1 MAGICHVDGLVVTAI
16 QYFSIHVYHM
26 MDNRW
31 FMQAIVPEEKPD
43 FLKASMARGGVRP
56 ELQQEILRLAEF
68 HTYPAPGVLIGA
80 FMVDYAMELLGVKKG
95 QKLYGV
101 CETPKCLPDALQ
113 VLAHITIG
121 NNRLKIVP
129 VGKFAITMNLPSEH
143 STADAVRVFVDLK
156 KLKNYPTVDIWY
168 ANSPTFDKKSMK
180 GQLFDEIFRA
190 GRNILSSERVRVTVK
205 RKEKWSSV
213 TCPCCGE
220 IVPDYLMEGDR
231 CGACGS
237 MKYYEKI

>member
-1 MAGICHVDGLVVTAI
+1 
-16 QYFSIHVYHM
+16 
-26 MDNRW
+26 
-31 FMQAIVPEEKPD
+31 MQAVHPEENPD
-43 FLKASMARGGVRP
+43 ALKASMDKGGVP
-56 ELQQEILRLAEF
+56 PALQQEILRLAEF

-95 QKLYGV
+95 RKLYGV

-129 VGKFAITMNLPSEH
+129 IGKFAITMNLPSEDA
-143 STADAVRVFVDLK
+143 TADAVRVYVDLE
-156 KLKNYPTVDIWY
+156 KLKKYPTVDIWY
-168 ANSPTFDKKSMK
+168 ANSPAFDKKTMK

-190 GRNILSSERVRVTVK
+190 GRNILSFERVRVTVK
-205 RKEKWSSV
+205 KKEKWSSV

-220 IVPDYLMEGDR
+220 MIPDYLMEGDR

>member
-1 MAGICHVDGLVVTAI
+1 
-16 QYFSIHVYHM
+16 
-26 MDNRW
+26 
-31 FMQAIVPEEKPD
+31 MQAILPEESPD
-43 FLKASMARGGVRP
+43 ALKASMEREGVSPALR
-56 ELQQEILRLAEF
+56 EEILCLAEF

-80 FMVDYAMELLGVKKG
+80 FMVDYGLELLGVSKG

-129 VGKFAITMNLPSEH
+129 IGKFAITLNLPSEDAM
-143 STADAVRVFVDLK
+143 ADAVRVYVDKAKLK
-156 KLKNYPTVDIWY
+156 KYPTVDLWY
-168 ANSPTFDKKSMK
+168 TNSPAFDKKSMK
-180 GQLFDEIFRA
+180 GQLLDEIFRA
-190 GRNILSSERVRVTVK
+190 GRDILSSERVRVTVK
-205 RKEKWSSV
+205 KKGKWSSV

-220 IVPDYLMEGDR
+220 TVPDYLMEGDR

-237 MKYYEKI
+237 MKYYERI

>member
-1 MAGICHVDGLVVTAI
+1 
-16 QYFSIHVYHM
+16 
-26 MDNRW
+26 
-31 FMQAIVPEEKPD
+31 MQAGHPEETPGA
-43 FLKASMARGGVRP
+43 LKASMDRGGVRLQ
-56 ELQQEILRLAEF
+56 LQQEILRLAEF

-80 FMVDYAMELLGVKKG
+80 FMVDYAMELLGVTKG

-129 VGKFAITMNLPSEH
+129 IGKFAITMNIPSEDA
-143 STADAVRVFVDLK
+143 TADAIRVYVDLE
-156 KLKNYPTVDIWY
+156 KLKKFPTVNIWY
-168 ANSPTFDKKSMK
+168 ANSPAFDKKTMK
-180 GQLFDEIFRA
+180 GQLFDEIFSA
-190 GRNILSSERVRVTVK
+190 GREILSFERVRVTVK
-205 RKEKWSSV
+205 QKKKWTSV

-220 IVPDYLMEGDR
+220 SVPDYLIEGDR

-237 MKYYEKI
+237 MKYYKKI

>member
-1 MAGICHVDGLVVTAI
+1 
-16 QYFSIHVYHM
+16 
-26 MDNRW
+26 
-31 FMQAIVPEEKPD
+31 MQAIVPEEMPD

-80 FMVDYAMELLGVKKG
+80 FMVDYAMERLGVKKG

-101 CETPKCLPDALQ
+101 CETPKCPPDALQ

-129 VGKFAITMNLPSEH
+129 IGKFAIAMNMPSGDASAE
-143 STADAVRVFVDLK
+143 AVRVYVDLV

-168 ANSPTFDKKSMK
+168 TNSPAFDKKTMK
-180 GQLFDEIFRA
+180 GQLIDEIFRA
-190 GRNILSSERVRVTVK
+190 GRDILSSEQVRVTVK
-205 RKEKWSSV
+205 KKEKWFSV

-220 IVPDYLMEGDR
+220 TVPDYLIEGDR

-237 MKYYEKI
+237 MKYYEKV

>member
-1 MAGICHVDGLVVTAI
+1 
-16 QYFSIHVYHM
+16 
-26 MDNRW
+26 
-31 FMQAIVPEEKPD
+31 MQAVVPEEMPD
-43 FLKASMARGGVRP
+43 ALKASMGRGGVRP
-56 ELQQEILRLAEF
+56 QLQKEILQLAEF

-80 FMVDYAMELLGVKKG
+80 FMVDYAMELLGVTKG

-121 NNRLKIVP
+121 NNRLNIVP
-129 VGKFAITMNLPSEH
+129 IGIFAITMNLPSEDA
-143 STADAVRVFVDLK
+143 TADAVRVYVDLE
-156 KLKNYPTVDIWY
+156 KLKKYPTVDVWY
-168 ANSPTFDKKSMK
+168 ANSPAFDKKSMK

-205 RKEKWSSV
+205 KKKKWSSV
-213 TCPCCGE
+213 TCPCCGGT
-220 IVPDYLMEGDR
+220 VPDYLLEGDH

-237 MKYYEKI
+237 MKYYDRI

>member
-1 MAGICHVDGLVVTAI
+1 MTE
-16 QYFSIHVYHM
+16 
-26 MDNRW
+26 NRLST
-31 FMQAIVPEEKPD
+31 QAVFPEEMPD
-43 FLKASMARGGVRP
+43 ALNASMARGDVRP
-56 ELQQEILRLAEF
+56 ELQEEILRLAEF

-95 QKLYGV
+95 MKLYGV

-143 STADAVRVFVDLK
+143 AIAEAVRVFVDLK

-168 ANSPTFDKKSMK
+168 ANSPAFDKKTMK

-190 GRNILSSERVRVTVK
+190 GRNILSFERVRITVK
-205 RKEKWSSV
+205 KKEKWSSV
-213 TCPCCGE
+213 TCSCCGE
-220 IVPDYLMEGDR
+220 TIPDYLMEGDR

-237 MKYYEKI
+237 LKYFERI